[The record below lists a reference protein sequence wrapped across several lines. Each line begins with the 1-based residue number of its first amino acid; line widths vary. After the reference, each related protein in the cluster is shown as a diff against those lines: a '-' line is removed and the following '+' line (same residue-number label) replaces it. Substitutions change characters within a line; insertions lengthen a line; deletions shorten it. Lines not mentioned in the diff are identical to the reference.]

1 MSLNSQRSSNTVQQ
15 LIMSKWRK
23 RDYRAVLKALKQ
35 AKTTIMFTV
44 WKLGKQTM
52 TYSLMRSPPSGLRRI
67 QKPDMA
73 AVRIIGNKLLNNVE
87 VTAQEAVQ
95 LPLSHEV
102 VFVNTSQ
109 PDERVYLLSSN
120 TDQLA
125 DDTEVA
131 ESNIITQ
138 RLMTQCEWVCRFLTA
153 HQHLKGYSLPCNG

>member
-1 MSLNSQRSSNTVQQ
+1 MLDAISSVRLATNPEARHGCST
-15 LIMSKWRK
+15 
-23 RDYRAVLKALKQ
+23 LKQ
-35 AKTTIMFTV
+35 QV
-44 WKLGKQTM
+44 C
-52 TYSLMRSPPSGLRRI
+52 
-67 QKPDMA
+67 
-73 AVRIIGNKLLNNVE
+73 IIDNKFLNNVK

-102 VFVNTSQ
+102 VFINTSQ

-138 RLMTQCEWVCRFLTA
+138 RLMTQRLNDTV
-153 HQHLKGYSLPCNG
+153 